1 MTTRPTAGFAL
12 TIEPVQAAPVCI
24 ITAPSVGA
32 DSAWR
37 SGWDGAGI
45 GIAVIDSGIAAHP
58 DLQDA
63 FGLSRVVYRQNFV
76 DNQAGD
82 PYGHGTH
89 VAGILAGNG
98 KSSLG
103 RSFTR
108 TFMGIAPKANLIDL
122 RVLDANGASTDSMVI
137 AAIERAIAL
146 KSRYNIRVINLSLG
160 RPIYESYTLDPLC
173 NAVEAAW
180 KKGIV
185 VVVAAGNLGRNGYA
199 SVLAPGNDPL
209 VITVGAMKNMGTLT
223 RSDDNI
229 ASYSSK
235 GPSYIDLVAKPDLV
249 APANLSA
256 SLLAPNS
263 TLAASYPDNIV
274 PVAYYST
281 DPRTSPA
288 YFRLSGTSMAA
299 PVVSGAVALMLDKD
313 PSLSPDTVKARLMKT
328 ASKSF
333 PLYSTATDPTTGQ
346 TYVSAYDLYTVGAGY
361 IDIAAALASADVA
374 NGSAASPSIHYDS
387 ASGNGYLS
395 YSRVSGVS
403 APIWGATAV
412 WGTTAVWGSSV
423 FNLGATTAVWGTA
436 AVWGTTAV
444 WGTGGVSGSAAVW
457 GTNSPGKGEQ

>member
-1 MTTRPTAGFAL
+1 
-12 TIEPVQAAPVCI
+12 
-24 ITAPSVGA
+24 
-32 DSAWR
+32 
-37 SGWDGAGI
+37 
-45 GIAVIDSGIAAHP
+45 
-58 DLQDA
+58 
-63 FGLSRVVYRQNFV
+63 
-76 DNQAGD
+76 
-82 PYGHGTH
+82 
-89 VAGILAGNG
+89 
-98 KSSLG
+98 
-103 RSFTR
+103 
-108 TFMGIAPKANLIDL
+108 MGIAPKANLIDL

-374 NGSAASPSIHYDS
+374 NGCAASPSIHYDS

-423 FNLGATTAVWGTA
+423 FNSGATTAVWGTA